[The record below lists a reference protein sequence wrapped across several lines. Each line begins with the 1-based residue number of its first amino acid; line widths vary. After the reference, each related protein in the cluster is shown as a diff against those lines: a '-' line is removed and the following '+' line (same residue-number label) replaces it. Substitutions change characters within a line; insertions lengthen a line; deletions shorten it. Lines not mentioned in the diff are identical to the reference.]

1 MTTFEC
7 TICCRTFRDNY
18 NLIRHTSSKEHLDM
32 VRKKNN
38 DQDEEKE
45 EMADPRQLPLE
56 TLDLLITN
64 HPSYINVSKELTD
77 RRQKQI
83 DRFQFLYDL
92 FLNYKDIDY
101 SKFTEDQKE
110 YYSEN
115 YNHPDL
121 LMQKYSHLKYSSS
134 EIQEMLEEKEALVD
148 SLLKTHR
155 EYDREKPKWKQM
167 VMNELIAEYRSQ
179 EKELEKKAY
188 KDLRMKQ
195 MMEMYSMK
203 K

>member
-1 MTTFEC
+1 MPVTC
-7 TICCRTFRDNY
+7 TICCIEFVDNKD
-18 NLIRHTSSKEHLDM
+18 LGRHYGTKKHLEM
-32 VRKKNN
+32 VKKASGK
-38 DQDEEKE
+38 QEEKE
-45 EMADPRQLPLE
+45 EMADPRLLDKE
-56 TLDLLITN
+56 TLDAIIIN
-64 HPSYINVSKELTD
+64 HDSYVRVGKELTE

-155 EYDREKPKWKQM
+155 EYDREKPKWKQI
-167 VMNELIAEYRSQ
+167 VMNELIAEYRNQ

-188 KDLRMKQ
+188 KDLKMKQ
-195 MMEMYSMK
+195 LLEMMAMQK
-203 K
+203 